1 MGYSVATSPFLTTFR
16 NKIRLQ
22 QKSLRTEE
30 AYISWAL
37 RFLEFHHTKH
47 PADLGAKHVEE
58 FLAYIASERN
68 VAASTQ
74 NQALAALT
82 FLYKTVLERSDFS
95 PNVQY
100 VKRQENL
107 RDSFTNDEAMRVLA
121 LLKGDV
127 LLVAKLMYGSGL
139 RLLEALRLRVKD
151 IDFERLQVLV
161 FDGKGG
167 KNRRTMLP
175 QSLVQPLKDHL
186 LFVKAQHELD
196 LANGL
201 GITFMPNAMGENY
214 RGEHFRGDEWQW
226 QYVFPSKSLSKDP
239 RSQRTGRHHIHENH
253 VQRCIRDAAKKA
265 GITRKA
271 SSHTFRHTFATSLI
285 ERGYDI
291 KKVAEVMGHSTTEIT
306 ERYIHVRQDS
316 AVQMVS
322 PLDTLAFQ
330 EQSAESAI
338 PTITEI

>member
-37 RFLEFHHTKH
+37 RFIKFHQMKH

-186 LFVKAQHELD
+186 LFVKAQHDLD
-196 LANGL
+196 LAGGF

-214 RGEHFRGDEWQW
+214 RGDEWKW

-239 RSQRTGRHHIHENH
+239 RTGRTGRHHIHENH
-253 VQRCIRDAAKKA
+253 VQRCIREAVQKA